1 MYLEF
6 PISFPMY
13 KLKIRPDRQMSSYI
27 LGKLP
32 HERQTKATNYITKQS
47 KSLVIKM
54 LGISM
59 ALNFATATLMLE
71 DN

>member
-1 MYLEF
+1 
-6 PISFPMY
+6 
-13 KLKIRPDRQMSSYI
+13 MSSYI

-32 HERQTKATNYITKQS
+32 HERQTKATNYITKQR

>member
-1 MYLEF
+1 
-6 PISFPMY
+6 
-13 KLKIRPDRQMSSYI
+13 MSSYI

-32 HERQTKATNYITKQS
+32 HESQTKATNHITKQR